1 MRPEHVLAV
10 PENACGILIG
20 MSLYRQQA
28 QIDAPVETVW
38 ELLGDVNRHEEWW
51 PRVIEVQ
58 CDGDLIEGCTYR
70 MVAKGP
76 MGEEEMNVGVERLD
90 DCREI
95 LIRCVNT
102 GTYCRWLLTEA
113 RGGTFIDAEFGIDP
127 KAIAPRIWDVFAG
140 RRYFRRWLEQSLQ
153 ALEACA
159 KSSSSAEAA

>member
-1 MRPEHVLAV
+1 
-10 PENACGILIG
+10 
-20 MSLYRQQA
+20 
-28 QIDAPVETVW
+28 
-38 ELLGDVNRHEEWW
+38 
-51 PRVIEVQ
+51 
-58 CDGDLIEGCTYR
+58 
-70 MVAKGP
+70 
-76 MGEEEMNVGVERLD
+76 MNVGVERLD

-127 KAIAPRIWDVFAG
+127 KAVAPRIWDVFAG

-159 KSSSSAEAA
+159 ESTSSAEAA